1 MQANEHHLLIREY
14 ARVQARCTALLQE
27 QARRIA
33 ALEAGMMRLRA
44 AVIARDSALEWARED
59 RAALEREM
67 PGLARRVEL
76 GRRVAALQA
85 RIGELQRQAPPHRLA
100 PSPAPML
107 SGLEARL
114 GAADLVICQTGCLS
128 HGDYWR
134 VQDHC
139 KRTGKACVLVERPEA
154 LRIVRIHGAGR
165 ARVDTLQAQAVE

>member
-14 ARVQARCTALLQE
+14 ARVQARCTALVQE

-33 ALEAGMMRLRA
+33 ALEADMMRLRA
-44 AVIARDSALEWARED
+44 AVIARDSALAWASED

-85 RIGELQRQAPPHRLA
+85 RIGELLRQAPPYRL
-100 PSPAPML
+100 PSPAATLPE
-107 SGLEARL
+107 LEARL